1 VEADLGDVMELKEIK
16 EEKRKL
22 QTEINNLLEEFIKRT
37 EIDVVGIKIVSHF
50 NGDKWVYGAL
60 IELDNI

>member
-1 VEADLGDVMELKEIK
+1 MELKEIK
-16 EEKRKL
+16 DQKYKL
-22 QTEINNLLEEFIKRT
+22 QTEINSLLEEFKKRT

-50 NGDKWVYGAL
+50 NGDKWVYGVL